1 MASKAALLK
10 DTLHALEVRTKR
22 ATNINK
28 EFEAAKKASERAT
41 ARIESA
47 TEAKTKNDTE
57 LTEFREIVIAL
68 GGEVPE
74 PVSET
79 TDETTASGEVSE
91 TTDIAPNE
99 GAEGPAVTE
108 GETTENEESETPR
121 AKGGRFARKN

>member
-47 TEAKTKNDTE
+47 TAAKTKNDTE

-68 GGEVPE
+68 GGKVPE
-74 PVSET
+74 QVSET
-79 TDETTASGEVSE
+79 TDV
-91 TTDIAPNE
+91 IPNE

-121 AKGGRFARKN
+121 AKGGRFARKG

>member
-47 TEAKTKNDTE
+47 TVAKNKNDTE

-91 TTDIAPNE
+91 TTDAAPVDE
-99 GAEGPAVTE
+99 KA
-108 GETTENEESETPR
+108 GETVDAADESETDETPR